1 MRIEVGSMLNNSV
14 MSDKEIFVQM
24 LEREVVQLY
33 SNLSSNNGL
42 LQMQPVKEKIYGYAD
57 YGIAY
62 LSDLLFGED
71 GEQMDVD
78 DASQVAEF
86 IAKDKI
92 KEYREKI
99 KEAKNQQQMIT

>member
-1 MRIEVGSMLNNSV
+1 MLNDRI
-14 MSDKEIFVQM
+14 MSDKDIFVQM
-24 LEREVVQLY
+24 LEREVVSLY
-33 SNLSSNNGL
+33 SNLSNNNSL
-42 LQMQPVKEKIYGYAD
+42 LQMQPVREKIYSYAD

-71 GEQMDVD
+71 DEQLNADE
-78 DASQVAEF
+78 ASEVAEF

-99 KEAKNQQQMIT
+99 KEARNQEQIIT

>member
-1 MRIEVGSMLNNSV
+1 MT
-14 MSDKEIFVQM
+14 DKEIFVQM
-24 LEREVVQLY
+24 LEREVVSLY
-33 SNLSSNNGL
+33 QALSSNNGL

-71 GEQMDVD
+71 GEQMGVD
-78 DASQVAEF
+78 EASQMAEF

-92 KEYREKI
+92 QEYRNKI
-99 KEAKNQQQMIT
+99 KEAKNSQEIIT

>member
-1 MRIEVGSMLNNSV
+1 MLNDRI
-14 MSDKEIFVQM
+14 MSDKDIFVQM
-24 LEREVVQLY
+24 LEREVVSLY
-33 SNLSSNNGL
+33 SNLSNNNSL
-42 LQMQPVKEKIYGYAD
+42 LQMQPVREKIYSYAD

-71 GEQMDVD
+71 DEQLNADE
-78 DASQVAEF
+78 ASEVAEF

-99 KEAKNQQQMIT
+99 KEARNQEQMIT

>member
-1 MRIEVGSMLNNSV
+1 
-14 MSDKEIFVQM
+14 
-24 LEREVVQLY
+24 
-33 SNLSSNNGL
+33 
-42 LQMQPVKEKIYGYAD
+42 MQPVREKIYSYAD

-71 GEQMDVD
+71 DEQLNADE
-78 DASQVAEF
+78 ASEVAEF

-99 KEAKNQQQMIT
+99 KEARN

>member
-1 MRIEVGSMLNNSV
+1 MLNDRIV
-14 MSDKEIFVQM
+14 SDKEIFVQM
-24 LEREVVQLY
+24 LEREVVSLY
-33 SNLSSNNGL
+33 SNLSNNNSL
-42 LQMQPVKEKIYGYAD
+42 LQIQPVREKIYSYAD

-71 GEQMDVD
+71 DEQLNADE
-78 DASQVAEF
+78 ASEVAEF

-99 KEAKNQQQMIT
+99 KEARKQEK

>member
-1 MRIEVGSMLNNSV
+1 MLNDRI

-24 LEREVVQLY
+24 LEREVVSLY
-33 SNLSSNNGL
+33 SNLSNNNSL
-42 LQMQPVKEKIYGYAD
+42 LQMQPVREKIYSYAD

-71 GEQMDVD
+71 DEQLNADE
-78 DASQVAEF
+78 ASEVAEF

-99 KEAKNQQQMIT
+99 KEARNQEQMIT